1 MSDPL
6 DDLLEGLEG
15 LEDPEFLAEA
25 AGVAREV
32 TESLALDLRA
42 SIPYV
47 PSGPVVIRAAVAAV
61 APPVVKVKV
70 TAAERAAIAAEK
82 ARLKAAATAEKA
94 RVKAEKEAT
103 KTAATAAALLA
114 ALKEIKALKAF
125 IRAAGLKV
133 PT

>member
-25 AGVAREV
+25 DAVAREV

-47 PSGPVVIRAAVAAV
+47 PSGPVVIRAAGPVTAV
-61 APPVVKVKV
+61 APPVAKVKV

-82 ARLKAAATAEKA
+82 ARVKAAATAEKA
-94 RVKAEKEAT
+94 AT
-103 KTAATAAALLA
+103 KAAATTAALLS

-133 PT
+133 PA

>member
-25 AGVAREV
+25 AAVAREV

-47 PSGPVVIRAAVAAV
+47 PSGPIVMKAVAAV

-82 ARLKAAATAEKA
+82 ARVKAAAAAEKAATKAAAT
-94 RVKAEKEAT
+94 T
-103 KTAATAAALLA
+103 AALLS

-125 IRAAGLKV
+125 IRAAGMKV
-133 PT
+133 PA